1 MGEKRDQGSMPGE
14 PEGRAHS
21 ERFEDHRT
29 PEELSAYQAGE
40 LTPEQNDAIQ
50 EHLASCELCTE
61 VLLDLHRFL
70 DLPPEDRPREGVTDL
85 QTEVEW
91 KTLQAKLGAQG
102 LLPAR
107 GTSGTRKPRR
117 HFLAAVAAIFLVSI
131 GLASYLFLQGPARK
145 LTLDPDESFRSGS
158 LPVPAVQLP
167 IDLFLRTS
175 PHDSYPEYL
184 VVLKRGE
191 QTVRTYPHLPRDQD
205 TLSVKVPLRRWGLKP
220 GLYKF
225 EMQGVSGQARGEPN
239 TYSFRVL

>member
-1 MGEKRDQGSMPGE
+1 MGEKRDQGSVPGE
-14 PEGRAHS
+14 PEGQAHS
-21 ERFEDHRT
+21 ERFEDHLT

-50 EHLASCELCTE
+50 EHLAGCELCTE

-70 DLPPEDRPREGVTDL
+70 DLPPEDLPREGVADL
-85 QTEVEW
+85 QTEAEW

-107 GTSGTRKPRR
+107 GTRKPRR
-117 HFLAAVAAIFLVSI
+117 HFIAAVAAIFLVAI
-131 GLASYLFLQGPARK
+131 GLASYLFLQGTARK
-145 LTLDPDESFRSGS
+145 LTLDPDDSVRGGS
-158 LPVPAVQLP
+158 LPVPAVQPP

-184 VVLKRGE
+184 VVLKREE
-191 QTVRTYPHLPRDQD
+191 QTLRTYPHLLRDQN
-205 TLSVKVPLRRWGLKP
+205 TLSVKIPLRRWGLKP